1 MNEAF
6 VTFQGW
12 VGNEVVH
19 RETQQGT
26 VANLR
31 VGSTP
36 RIRKRNGEWVDGPT
50 SWFSVTCWRTL
61 ADHVR
66 DSVRKGDPVLV
77 HGRLRADVW
86 ERADGQS
93 SVTYVVD
100 ATYVGHDLN
109 RGTAV
114 FVEGPAARPHRH
126 RRRDRPRREGDRA
139 RVGQRPA
146 AADQLRGAAGG
157 ARPGGV
163 RGRHPGSGGGGP
175 IPPISWGRPA
185 AVGSRHG

>member
-19 RETQQGT
+19 RETSQGN
-26 VANLR
+26 VANFR

-36 RIRKRNGEWVDGPT
+36 RIRKRNGDWVDGPT

-66 DSVRKGDPVLV
+66 ASVRKGEPVLV
-77 HGRLRADVW
+77 HGRLRTDVW
-86 ERADGQS
+86 EREDGQS

-100 ATYVGHDLN
+100 ASYVGHDLT

-114 FVEGPAARPHRH
+114 FVKATRSERADADEETDPAVKELIHDTGVELPQLDSLGQQRDSGEGS
-126 RRRDRPRREGDRA
+126 EGSESA
-139 RVGQRPA
+139 RVA
-146 AADQLRGAAGG
+146 
-157 ARPGGV
+157 
-163 RGRHPGSGGGGP
+163 
-175 IPPISWGRPA
+175 
-185 AVGSRHG
+185 

>member
-1 MNEAF
+1 MNETF

-19 RETQQGT
+19 RETPQGT

-36 RIRKRNGEWVDGPT
+36 RIRKRSGEWVDGTT

-66 DSVRKGDPVLV
+66 DSVHKGDPVLV

-86 ERADGQS
+86 EREDGQTS
-93 SVTYVVD
+93 TTYVVD
-100 ATYVGHDLN
+100 ATYLGHDLT
-109 RGTAV
+109 RGTSA
-114 FVEGPAARPHRH
+114 FIKATRP
-126 RRRDRPRREGDRA
+126 E
-139 RVGQRPA
+139 RVAEAEDETDHVVKKMQHQPG
-146 AADQLRGAAGG
+146 ADLPQLTSFG
-157 ARPGGV
+157 
-163 RGRHPGSGGGGP
+163 
-175 IPPISWGRPA
+175 
-185 AVGSRHG
+185 

>member
-12 VGNEVVH
+12 VGNDVVH
-19 RETQQGT
+19 RETPQGN

-31 VGSTP
+31 VGTTP
-36 RIRKRNGEWVDGPT
+36 RIRKRNGDWVDGST
-50 SWFSVTCWRTL
+50 SWFSVACWRTL

-86 ERADGQS
+86 ERGDGQS
-93 SVTYVVD
+93 SVTYVVE
-100 ATYVGHDLN
+100 ATYLGHDLS

-114 FVEGPAARPHRH
+114 FVKAVRPDRPEVEQETDQMMKELLHEPGVDLPQLDSFGQRRGPAPA
-126 RRRDRPRREGDRA
+126 ESS
-139 RVGQRPA
+139 RVA
-146 AADQLRGAAGG
+146 
-157 ARPGGV
+157 
-163 RGRHPGSGGGGP
+163 
-175 IPPISWGRPA
+175 
-185 AVGSRHG
+185 

>member
-1 MNEAF
+1 MNEAL

-12 VGNEVVH
+12 VGNDVVH
-19 RETQQGT
+19 RETSQGN
-26 VANLR
+26 VANFR

-36 RIRKRNGEWVDGPT
+36 RIRKRNGDWVDGPT

-66 DSVRKGDPVLV
+66 DSVRKGEPVLV

-86 ERADGQS
+86 EREDGHS

-100 ATYVGHDLN
+100 ASYVGHDLT

-114 FVEGPAARPHRH
+114 FVKATRADRVEADDETDPAVKELIHDTGVDLPQLDGSGQRRAPSEGAEAARV
-126 RRRDRPRREGDRA
+126 A
-139 RVGQRPA
+139 
-146 AADQLRGAAGG
+146 
-157 ARPGGV
+157 
-163 RGRHPGSGGGGP
+163 
-175 IPPISWGRPA
+175 
-185 AVGSRHG
+185 

>member
-114 FVEGPAARPHRH
+114 FVKALRP
-126 RRRDRPRREGDRA
+126 DRTDTDEETDHVVKEIVHESGSDLPQLTSFGEQREEPG
-139 RVGQRPA
+139 RVA
-146 AADQLRGAAGG
+146 
-157 ARPGGV
+157 
-163 RGRHPGSGGGGP
+163 
-175 IPPISWGRPA
+175 
-185 AVGSRHG
+185 